1 MQNCLTRKFGSSGR
15 KFFDNKTNIP
25 GPGNYRLPSEFGYY
39 ESKKYASDHQENIM
53 SLDGIKADQGKVESA
68 E

>member
-15 KFFDNKTNIP
+15 KFFDDKANIP

-39 ESKKYASDHQENIM
+39 ESKKHASGHDENVKGE
-53 SLDGIKADQGKVESA
+53 SDKVENDKV
-68 E
+68 EG